1 MRTRTMVLLAL
12 AAMLGV
18 AGCATKKD
26 TRYLHSHQPAP
37 LEVPVGLDTPA
48 YTQTMAVPTAG
59 ATRDERTPE
68 ELETPPRRIAP

>member
-1 MRTRTMVLLAL
+1 ML
-12 AAMLGV
+12 AAMLVAMLGS
-18 AGCATKKD
+18 AGCAAKKD

-48 YTQTMAVPTAG
+48 YTQTMALPAAG
-59 ATRDERTPE
+59 AARDARAPE